1 MAGGKET
8 PRQKMIGMMY
18 LVLTALLALQIKDSV
33 LEKFVLMEAGLETS
47 NDVFLTSN
55 AQVVANIDK
64 AARDQGSK
72 ESDMAVV
79 NAAKSAR
86 AKTTEIIEYLE
97 SVKKEVGLVSSGGDE
112 AAIYERSTLKKY
124 EEPSNYLVEKKNADE
139 MKTKLEAYNAEMS
152 SILGTV
158 GINKS
163 WSSLALDA
171 SEIEF
176 YKDNPEEKGKDFANL
191 NFYKT
196 PLAAVLAQVTFYQN
210 QIYARES
217 EALGLLGG
225 RVGATAVKGFDQI
238 TGTVLPTSN
247 IVTAGTEFE
256 AEIFLTAS
264 NSALEPTMT
273 FKGQP
278 IQVEN
283 GRGKI
288 KFKASANS
296 YNKDNLSEQ
305 TFQAEIKYSDG
316 GEIKTVPITHT
327 YMVAQPVIEVK
338 AEAIQNLFQNC
349 ANVLQINVPSLGPAY
364 NPSFTL
370 TGAQQKAGSK
380 KGEVVVIPGTGTR
393 TVAIGVS
400 SGGAKIGDV
409 SFTVKSIPRPNF
421 KVLIGG
427 TEYNPEKGL
436 AAVPNSITLKLEPD
450 ADFAKNFPTDAN
462 FFVSKGKILLIKN
475 NRQSGSID
483 ITDAGTDFSLAPIKS
498 RIASGDRLVVIV
510 EEYTRLNYNKER
522 EVVKYNGNASININ

>member
-1 MAGGKET
+1 MAGGKES

-47 NDVFLTSN
+47 NAVFSTSN
-55 AQVVANIDK
+55 SQVVANIDK

-72 ESDMAVV
+72 ETDMAVV
-79 NAAKSAR
+79 NAAKEAR
-86 AKTTEIIEYLE
+86 SKTTEIIEYLE
-97 SVKKEVGLVSSGGDE
+97 SVKKEVGLASSGGDE
-112 AAIYERSTLKKY
+112 ATIYERSTLKKY

-139 MKTKLEAYNAEMS
+139 MKTKLETYNTEMTS
-152 SILGTV
+152 VLGKV
-158 GINKS
+158 GITKS

-171 SEIEF
+171 SEIAF

-196 PLAAVLAQVTFYQN
+196 PLAAVLAQITFYQN

-288 KFKASANS
+288 KFKASATS
-296 YNKDNLSEQ
+296 YKDNLSEQ

-316 GEIKTVPITHT
+316 GEVKTVPISHT

-338 AEAIQNLFQNC
+338 AEAIQNLYQNC

-370 TGAQQKAGSK
+370 TGAKQKAGSK

-393 TVAIGVS
+393 NVGIGVS

-409 SFTVKSIPRPNF
+409 SFTVKSIPRPAF
-421 KVLIGG
+421 KILVGG
-427 TEYNPEKGL
+427 SEYDPEKGL
-436 AAVPNSITLKLEPD
+436 ATVPNSITLKLEPD
-450 ADFAKNFPTDAN
+450 ADFAKNFPSDAN

-475 NRQSGSID
+475 NRQSGSVD
-483 ITDAGTDFSLAPIKS
+483 IANASTDFSLAAIKS
-498 RIASGDRLVVIV
+498 RIASGDRLVIIV
-510 EEYTRLNYNKER
+510 EEYTRLNYNKEV
-522 EVVKYNGNASININ
+522 EVVKYSDKSTININ

>member
-47 NDVFLTSN
+47 NAVFSTSN
-55 AQVVANIDK
+55 SQVVANIDK

-79 NAAKSAR
+79 NAAKETRS
-86 AKTTEIIEYLE
+86 KTAEIIEYLE
-97 SVKKEVGLVSSGGDE
+97 NIKLEVGLASSGGDKE
-112 AAIYERSTLKKY
+112 AIYERSTLKKY
-124 EEPSNYLVEKKNADE
+124 EEPSNYLHEQKKADE
-139 MKTKLEAYNAEMS
+139 MKTKLETYNSEITS
-152 SILGTV
+152 VLDGV
-158 GINKS
+158 GITKS

-171 SEIEF
+171 NEIDF
-176 YKDNPEEKGKDFANL
+176 YKDNVEEKGKTFSEL

-196 PLAAVLAQVTFYQN
+196 PLAASLAQITFFQN

-288 KFKASANS
+288 KFKASATS
-296 YNKDNLSEQ
+296 YKDNLSEQ

-316 GEIKTVPITHT
+316 GELKTVPISHT

-338 AEAIQNLFQNC
+338 AEAIQNLYQNC

-370 TGAQQKAGSK
+370 TGAKQTAGSK

-393 TVAIGVS
+393 NVEIGVS

-409 SFTVKSIPRPNF
+409 SFTVKSIPRPAF
-421 KVLIGG
+421 KVLVGG
-427 TEYNPEKGL
+427 NEYDPEKGL
-436 AAVPNSITLKLEPD
+436 TTVPNSITLKLEPD
-450 ADFAKNFPTDAN
+450 ADFAKNFPSDAN

-475 NRQSGSID
+475 NRQSGSVD
-483 ITDAGTDFSLAPIKS
+483 IANASTDFSLAAIKS
-498 RIASGDRLVVIV
+498 RIASGDRLVIIV
-510 EEYTRLNYNKER
+510 EEYTRLNYNKEV
-522 EVVKYNGNASININ
+522 EVVKYSDKSTININ

>member
-1 MAGGKET
+1 MAGGKES

-18 LVLTALLALQIKDSV
+18 LVLIALLALQIKDTV
-33 LEKFVLMEAGLETS
+33 LEKFVLMEAGLQAS
-47 NDVFLTSN
+47 NEVYE
-55 AQVVANIDK
+55 VGNIQIVQSITK
-64 AARDQGSK
+64 AAQDQGGK
-72 ESDMAVV
+72 DSDVQVV
-79 NAAKSAR
+79 NAAKEVR
-86 AKTTEIIEYLE
+86 QKTKEIIDYLAN
-97 SVKKEVGLVSSGGDE
+97 VKQEVALITAGGDKDV
-112 AAIYERSTLKKY
+112 IYERSTLKKY
-124 EEPSNYLVEKKNADE
+124 EEASTYLVEQKNAEE
-139 MKTKLEAYNAEMS
+139 MKKRLDDYTTQMNTTLTA
-152 SILGTV
+152 V
-158 GINKS
+158 GINKNWTS
-163 WSSLALDA
+163 VALDA
-171 SEIEF
+171 NEIAF

-196 PLAAVLAQVTFYQN
+196 PLAAVLAQLTFFEN

-238 TGTVLPTSN
+238 KGTVLPTSN

-283 GRGKI
+283 GIGKI

-296 YNKDNLSEQ
+296 YKDNLSEQ
-305 TFQAEIKYSDG
+305 SFSAEIKYSDG
-316 GEIKTVPITHT
+316 GEVKTVPITHT

-338 AEAIQNLFQNC
+338 AEAIQNLYQNC
-349 ANVLQINVPSLGPAY
+349 ANILQINVPSLGPAY
-364 NPSFTL
+364 NPSFTI

-380 KGEVVVIPGTGTR
+380 KGEVVIIPGTGTR
-393 TVAIGVS
+393 NVGIGVS

-421 KVLIGG
+421 KILIGG
-427 TEYNPEKGL
+427 SEYDPEKGL
-436 AAVPNSITLKLEPD
+436 ATVPNSITLKLEPD
-450 ADFAKNFPTDAN
+450 ADFAKNFPSDAN

-475 NRQSGSID
+475 NRQSGSVD
-483 ITDAGTDFSLAPIKS
+483 ITDAGTDFSLAAIKS
-498 RIASGDRLVVIV
+498 RIASGDRLAIIV

-522 EVVKYNGNASININ
+522 EVVKYSDKSTININ